1 MNRFSKDVDTLDNLL
16 AGSFALPRHVTCSN
30 PIIPDSFR
38 MFLATLANIIGA
50 IVFVSIILPW
60 FLIAVAVVSVFYI
73 MAAAFYRAS
82 AREMKVR
89 TSQNILLLSIY
100 RQGTPSVWK
109 PSCDH
114 RYIPISL
121 SPYQGLRQ
129 FVLIMRKVDSSKKI
143 ETGWTMR
150 IELIG

>member
-16 AGSFALPRHVTCSN
+16 AGSFACPTHVTRSN
-30 PIIPDSFR
+30 LIIPDSFR

-60 FLIAVAVVSVFYI
+60 FLIAVAVVSAFYV

-89 TSQNILLLSIY
+89 AS
-100 RQGTPSVWK
+100 
-109 PSCDH
+109 
-114 RYIPISL
+114 
-121 SPYQGLRQ
+121 
-129 FVLIMRKVDSSKKI
+129 
-143 ETGWTMR
+143 
-150 IELIG
+150 